1 MELNQVTLLQ
11 VYHPQILTPDVR
23 IQLTKLLESPVLIQ
37 YFIEHA
43 IHMLIQNGFD
53 MNPKG
58 ASGEY
63 IKGLNEG
70 TLNLLNSILTKQ
82 VISGLINIHE
92 EN

>member
-11 VYHPQILTPDVR
+11 VYQPQILTPDTR
-23 IQLTKLLESPVLIQ
+23 TQLELVLSSPVLIQ

-43 IHMLIQNGFD
+43 IYMLVQNGFD
-53 MNPKG
+53 INPKG

-63 IKGLNEG
+63 IRGLNEG

-82 VISGLINIHE
+82 VVSGLINIHE
-92 EN
+92 E

>member
-11 VYHPQILTPDVR
+11 VYQPQILTPDTR
-23 IQLTKLLESPVLIQ
+23 TQLELVLSSPVLIQ

-43 IHMLIQNGFD
+43 IDMLVQNGFD
-53 MNPKG
+53 INPKG

-63 IKGLNEG
+63 IRGLNEG

-82 VISGLINIHE
+82 VVSGLINIHE
-92 EN
+92 E

>member
-1 MELNQVTLLQ
+1 
-11 VYHPQILTPDVR
+11 
-23 IQLTKLLESPVLIQ
+23 
-37 YFIEHA
+37 
-43 IHMLIQNGFD
+43 MLIQNGFD

-82 VISGLINIHE
+82 VVSGLINIHE